1 MGKVI
6 VIEGSDIMAR
16 KLLKCFKIR
25 TIQKKKG
32 GKTWQT
38 KLRNYWKKTDR

>member
-1 MGKVI
+1 
-6 VIEGSDIMAR
+6 MAR

-32 GKTWQT
+32 EKHGRQNQGIIGK
-38 KLRNYWKKTDR
+38 KRTDDY